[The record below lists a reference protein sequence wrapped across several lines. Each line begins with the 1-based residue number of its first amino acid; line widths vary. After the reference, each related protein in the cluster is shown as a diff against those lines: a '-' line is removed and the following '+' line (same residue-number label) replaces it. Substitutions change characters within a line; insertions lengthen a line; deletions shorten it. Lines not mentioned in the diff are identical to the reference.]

1 MIDAFYI
8 IPSRVIDRTQDID
21 FRKLEKG
28 QIITTSLKVK
38 KHHYP
43 FNPKLPYVIECTKG
57 NLIINL
63 IYFSVKGNFLRNKF
77 PENKEFIVSGK
88 VSFYKSNISI
98 AHPDYIEEIENED
111 KLRSFENIYP
121 LTRGIHL
128 KDLRKIF
135 DFGKIYIEKY
145 EEWISIQIIDK
156 FNFHNFHNSIIK
168 LHFPENQDDVEKK
181 ELFRKRL
188 AADELISNY
197 FAIRYLKEKTKK
209 KEDNLD
215 LDFSSQNQLILNLP
229 FKLTEKQKTIINEI
243 NSLNNSHYRE
253 TILLQGDVGSGKTI
267 VSLLTAIP
275 FILKGYQVA
284 YMAPTEIL
292 ASQIYE
298 NIINLIQLN
307 KINPVLLTGST
318 KNKDEIYQKI
328 SNKEF
333 DFIVGTHAIFQENLI
348 FNQLKYVII
357 DEQHRFGVRQRLI
370 LGEKGINTN
379 ILLMSATPIPRTLAL
394 AQYGE
399 IEQVVLNERPAFQ
412 RPIITKVS
420 NSKKIKD
427 LIIYLKKSISDKNQI
442 YWICPLVEESENH
455 EYKDVE
461 SRFKSLQKVFGS
473 KVGLLHGKM
482 KATYK
487 ENIINEFKSGK
498 IGILVATTVI
508 EVGIDNKNANTV
520 VIENSEKFGLSQ
532 LHQLRGRVGRGN
544 EQGYCFA
551 IYGENITDTSKERLK
566 VFKNNLDGFKLAEKD
581 LEIRGTGD
589 VLGYRQSG
597 DSLFKFV
604 NTAQDQEL
612 IIECF
617 DYVKEVISSKKFE
630 DKEFQQKIYQLL
642 LFFKQHEAIKL
653 LFSYFFFA
661 LGNAFLIVGAVG
673 ATKPAEIIYLIAW
686 STDIDSLV
694 HLDRGTNIRKPVVGL
709 GVEGIKT
716 FIIFLFFLIA
726 ISPLVSLVRKARA

>member
-1 MIDAFYI
+1 MNENTFKFLYQNVDKLKGIGPKKASYLRNLGINSVIDAFYI

-63 IYFSVKGNFLRNKF
+63 IYFSVKGNCLRNKF

-128 KDLRKIF
+128 KDLKKIF

-145 EEWISIQIIDK
+145 EEWISRQIIDK
-156 FNFHNFHNSIIK
+156 FNFHSFHNSILK
-168 LHFPENQDDVEKK
+168 LHFPGNKDDIEKK
-181 ELFRKRL
+181 ELFRERL

-307 KINPVLLTGST
+307 EINPVLLTGST

-399 IEQVVLNERPAFQ
+399 IEQVVLNEKPAFQ

-482 KATYK
+482 KATDK
-487 ENIINEFKSGK
+487 ENIINEFKLGK

-520 VIENSEKFGLSQ
+520 IIENSEKFGLSQ

-597 DSLFKFV
+597 DSLFRFV

-642 LFFKQHEAIKL
+642 LFFKQQEAIKL
-653 LFSYFFFA
+653 LFS
-661 LGNAFLIVGAVG
+661 
-673 ATKPAEIIYLIAW
+673 
-686 STDIDSLV
+686 
-694 HLDRGTNIRKPVVGL
+694 
-709 GVEGIKT
+709 
-716 FIIFLFFLIA
+716 
-726 ISPLVSLVRKARA
+726 

>member
-1 MIDAFYI
+1 VIDAFYI

-128 KDLRKIF
+128 KDLKKIF

-307 KINPVLLTGST
+307 EINPVLLTGST

-399 IEQVVLNERPAFQ
+399 IEQVVLNEKPAFQ

-482 KATYK
+482 KAIDK
-487 ENIINEFKSGK
+487 EKIINEFKSGK

-642 LFFKQHEAIKL
+642 LFFKQQEAIKL
-653 LFSYFFFA
+653 LFS
-661 LGNAFLIVGAVG
+661 
-673 ATKPAEIIYLIAW
+673 
-686 STDIDSLV
+686 
-694 HLDRGTNIRKPVVGL
+694 
-709 GVEGIKT
+709 
-716 FIIFLFFLIA
+716 
-726 ISPLVSLVRKARA
+726 